1 MLQVCSRCCV
11 AHLVVCLKE
20 VTYRSSRGVQQ
31 SILNLFCVLSSKL
44 WRTEQKESWI
54 IFLSRTE
61 GCWTLFDL
69 TNCDSSLTLCNDFL
83 SFSKEICQ
91 ILWMKM
97 ISCRRTLW
105 QKLLWERSYSD
116 LASWKQSLR
125 AVMLH
130 ELSELLQHWESVQHW
145 CDAVMEYHSDHLE
158 VMWGAQNQV
167 DGVNVLV
174 KLKLVLR
181 HNPKTASMTALSVGS
196 SFLESSMC
204 IALWCVTSE
213 HIHQLE
219 RWCWLY
225 AVLCLPQ
232 SFFMFHHYKCKQV

>member
-1 MLQVCSRCCV
+1 
-11 AHLVVCLKE
+11 
-20 VTYRSSRGVQQ
+20 
-31 SILNLFCVLSSKL
+31 
-44 WRTEQKESWI
+44 
-54 IFLSRTE
+54 
-61 GCWTLFDL
+61 
-69 TNCDSSLTLCNDFL
+69 
-83 SFSKEICQ
+83 
-91 ILWMKM
+91 MKM

-130 ELSELLQHWESVQHW
+130 ELSELLQHWESVQHR

-174 KLKLVLR
+174 KLKLVLH

-204 IALWCVTSE
+204 IAL
-213 HIHQLE
+213 
-219 RWCWLY
+219 
-225 AVLCLPQ
+225 
-232 SFFMFHHYKCKQV
+232 

>member
-1 MLQVCSRCCV
+1 
-11 AHLVVCLKE
+11 
-20 VTYRSSRGVQQ
+20 
-31 SILNLFCVLSSKL
+31 
-44 WRTEQKESWI
+44 
-54 IFLSRTE
+54 
-61 GCWTLFDL
+61 
-69 TNCDSSLTLCNDFL
+69 
-83 SFSKEICQ
+83 
-91 ILWMKM
+91 MKM

-130 ELSELLQHWESVQHW
+130 ELSELLQHWESVQHR
-145 CDAVMEYHSDHLE
+145 CDHLE

-204 IALWCVTSE
+204 IAL
-213 HIHQLE
+213 
-219 RWCWLY
+219 
-225 AVLCLPQ
+225 
-232 SFFMFHHYKCKQV
+232 